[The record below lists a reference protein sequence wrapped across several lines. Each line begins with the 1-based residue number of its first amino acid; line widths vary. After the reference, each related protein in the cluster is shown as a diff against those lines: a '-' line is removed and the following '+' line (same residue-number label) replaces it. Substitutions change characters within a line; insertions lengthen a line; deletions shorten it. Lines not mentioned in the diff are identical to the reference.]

1 MISNSTGLTVS
12 ATGMNIHSGNA
23 KTATL
28 ATEPERAD
36 AKREAILDAA
46 LALVAERTV
55 EGTPVPLIAERACV
69 GAGTIYR
76 YFDDKTALV
85 NALYRRWKRAM
96 AERVVPAHPFEDPRE
111 EFHYW
116 WDGLWRFAS
125 EQPQAFAFLETH
137 HHQPYLDEQSREA
150 GRAIDAAALR
160 FARRAQASGA
170 MRRAKPEMATAL
182 VLGAFTGLV
191 KAAGERG
198 LTYNRKEA
206 EASEACAWAML
217 QA

>member
-1 MISNSTGLTVS
+1 
-12 ATGMNIHSGNA
+12 MNIHSVST
-23 KTATL
+23 KTAARTS
-28 ATEPERAD
+28 ATTEHERAD
-36 AKREAILDAA
+36 ARRDAILDAA
-46 LALVAERTV
+46 LALFAERTF
-55 EGTPVPLIAERACV
+55 EGTPVPMIAERAGV

-76 YFDDKTALV
+76 YFEDKTALV

-96 AERVVPAHPFEDPRE
+96 AERVVPGRTYDDPRE
-111 EFHYW
+111 EFHHW

-125 EQPQAFAFLETH
+125 EHPQAFAFLETH
-137 HHQPYLDEQSREA
+137 HHQPYLDAESREA

-170 MRRAKPEMATAL
+170 MRRAKPEMLTAL

-191 KAAGERG
+191 KASGERG
-198 LTYNRKEA
+198 LAYNRKDA

>member
-1 MISNSTGLTVS
+1 
-12 ATGMNIHSGNA
+12 MNIHSVST
-23 KTATL
+23 KTAAAARTS
-28 ATEPERAD
+28 ATIEPERAD

-46 LALVAERTV
+46 LALFAERTFD
-55 EGTPVPLIAERACV
+55 GTPVPLIAERAGV

-96 AERVVPAHPFEDPRE
+96 AARVVPPQPYGDARE
-111 EFHYW
+111 EFHHW

-125 EQPQAFAFLETH
+125 EHPQAFAFLETH

-170 MRRAKPEMATAL
+170 MRRAKPEMLTAL

-191 KAAGERG
+191 KAAGEGG
-198 LTYNRKEA
+198 LAYNRKEA